1 MACAASL
8 AELQAQATCPIC
20 LAYLSDP
27 VTTECGHNFCHSCIL
42 QCWEGLQD
50 TFPCPT
56 CLHYC
61 PNDVLHSNTQL
72 SHLVDIV
79 MRLAGSESK
88 RQLCEQHGEVLSLF
102 CDDDLQ
108 LLCAQCRVSSDH
120 HQHHLMPISEA
131 AAAQK
136 EKLNDCKKHLKRQAR
151 DAKTEYQRQISKS
164 IQLIPKIQKWKEEL
178 QSEFRHFQHFMSSQC
193 SVSISRLYYDEKTIE
208 TQLLANTSEILEHLT
223 MLKSLL
229 SEMKEKTLQADVD
242 LLRGVRSLQERYTA
256 IHPPR
261 VFSYEL
267 MENNPF
273 PPHYFGLEKMMS
285 TFRVD
290 LTFNPQF
297 SHPVLKVS
305 QDRKTVTLV
314 GQSAPS
320 PFSAMIH
327 TQERLQNG
335 RFFWQVEVKG
345 TGHWSMGVFQKS
357 ASKDLMVPC
366 FKRESHNITQHTQ
379 SSLVDRVGAFLDYEL
394 GELSFYDLKCR
405 SCLHVFNSKFTGA
418 LVPFFSMRC
427 ISPSFLSIS
436 FD

>member
-61 PNDVLHSNTQL
+61 PNNVLHSNTQL

-79 MRLAGSESK
+79 MQLAGSQSK
-88 RQLCEQHGEVLSLF
+88 RKLCEQHGEVLGLF

-108 LLCAQCRVSSDH
+108 LLCAQCRLSSDH
-120 HQHHLMPISEA
+120 HHHHLMPISEA

-136 EKLNDCKKHLKRQAR
+136 EKLNDYKKHLQRQAR

-178 QSEFRHFQHFMSSQC
+178 QSEFRQVQHFMSSQC
-193 SVSISRLYYDEKTIE
+193 SVNISCLYYDEKTIE
-208 TQLLANTSEILEHLT
+208 TQLLANTSELFEHLT

-242 LLRGVRSLQERYTA
+242 LLRGVRSLQERYTD

-297 SHPVLKVS
+297 LHPVLKVS
-305 QDRKTVTLV
+305 KDKKTVTLV
-314 GQSAPS
+314 GQSDPS
-320 PFSAMIH
+320 FEAMIH

-345 TGHWSMGVFQKS
+345 SGQWSMGVYEES
-357 ASKDLMVPC
+357 ASKDLMVPMWVC
-366 FKRESHNITQHTQ
+366 EGQNI
-379 SSLVDRVGAFLDYEL
+379 SLPIHHKLTRVGAFVDYEL
-394 GELSFYDLKCR
+394 GELSFYDLKSR
-405 SCLHVFNSKFTGA
+405 SCLNIIPYKFTGA
-418 LVPFFSMRC
+418 LVPFICMRC
-427 ISPSFLSIS
+427 ISASFLSIS